1 MEACITAIISG
12 VKHRADPQDYR
23 IAPVVLLLALSV
35 LANAV
40 AADTGPVAAAA
51 AAEGPEYHMQLAEQ
65 ALENR
70 ELNTAA
76 TEFTLAAELSDDLT
90 LVERATQFTM
100 GVGFDALA
108 ERAAGRWIELAP
120 DSQMA
125 HAILGRLRLRR
136 HAVDAAVASFEQ
148 ALGDAEP
155 RRDEVY
161 LALASDLAA
170 EDDARLV
177 ARLLSRLAAQ
187 DPLAP
192 GLQLALGTAAL
203 RAQNFGLALAAAER
217 AAQDDPGWTE
227 PQLLVARA
235 LIAAGR
241 ADEGL
246 ARASDLLAEDGSPLS
261 ELAYTRMLADAGRID
276 EARVRLDGLVA
287 RYGERTEIS
296 RTRAFVDLAGG
307 ELEAADQRFAAMEGV
322 GQERFEAFYYRALI
336 AVQKGDA
343 ELARR
348 YYQRIS
354 SGPYLV
360 PAQLAVAET
369 YRREND
375 LDSALAGL
383 STFAADH
390 PAQAY
395 EVFRY
400 QAELLQLAG
409 RQAEALA
416 VYDKALEYKPASID
430 MLLARSA
437 LLEQLDRVDAALA
450 DLALAVQIA
459 PDDAMALNAY
469 GYLLANRT
477 RQYRKAWTH
486 VRRALEL
493 APDNPPIL
501 DSVGWALFKMGRH
514 EEARSWLEQA
524 WALLQDPELASHLV
538 EIYWK
543 LGERERARELLI
555 ATLEKWP
562 DSKPAQQTAA
572 RLLH

>member
-1 MEACITAIISG
+1 M
-12 VKHRADPQDYR
+12 R
-23 IAPVVLLLALSV
+23 
-35 LANAV
+35 
-40 AADTGPVAAAA
+40 
-51 AAEGPEYHMQLAEQ
+51 LAEK
-65 ALENR
+65 ALEDR
-70 ELNTAA
+70 DLVTAA
-76 TEFTLAAELSDDLT
+76 TEFTLAAELSDDLA

-108 ERAAGRWIELAP
+108 ERAAGRWSELAP

-125 HAILGRLRLRR
+125 NAILGRLRLRR
-136 HAVDAAVASFEQ
+136 HAVDAAAASFEL

-161 LALASDLAA
+161 LALASDLAS

-177 ARLLSRLAAQ
+177 TRLLSRLAAQ

-203 RAQNFGLALAAAER
+203 RSKNFDLALAAAER

-227 PQLLVARA
+227 PQLLVART

-241 ADEGL
+241 SDEGL
-246 ARASDLLAEDGSPLS
+246 ALASALAAEETSPLAD
-261 ELAYTRMLADAGRID
+261 LAHVRMLADAGRID
-276 EARVRLDGLVA
+276 EARVKLDGLA
-287 RYGERTEIS
+287 SRYGERAEIS
-296 RTRAFVDLAGG
+296 RTRALLDLAAG
-307 ELEAADQRFAAMEGV
+307 ELDAADQRFAAMEGA
-322 GQERFEAFYYRALI
+322 GQERFEVFYYRALI

-343 ELARR
+343 DLARR

-360 PAQLAVAET
+360 PAQLAIAET
-369 YRREND
+369 FRREND
-375 LDSALAGL
+375 PDSAIEGL

-416 VYDKALEYKPASID
+416 LYDKALEYKPASID
-430 MLLARSA
+430 MLLSRSA
-437 LLEQLDRVDAALA
+437 LLEQLDRIDAALA
-450 DLALAVQIA
+450 DLERAVQIA

-501 DSVGWALFKMGRH
+501 DSVGWALFKMGRY

-524 WALLQDPELASHLV
+524 WALLQDPELASHLA

-543 LGERERARELLI
+543 LGERERARELLTT
-555 ATLEKWP
+555 TLEKWP

-572 RLLH
+572 RLLR

>member
-1 MEACITAIISG
+1 MEACIAAIISG

-23 IAPVVLLLALSV
+23 IAPVVLLLALS
-35 LANAV
+35 LQANAV
-40 AADTGPVAAAA
+40 AADAGSVAAV
-51 AAEGPEYHMQLAEQ
+51 AAERPEYHMQLAEK
-65 ALENR
+65 ALEDR
-70 ELNTAA
+70 DLVAAA
-76 TEFTLAAELSDDLT
+76 TEFTLAAELGDDLA

-108 ERAAGRWIELAP
+108 ERGAERWIELSP

-136 HAVDAAVASFEQ
+136 HAVDAATASFER

-161 LALASDLAA
+161 LALASDLAS

-177 ARLLSRLAAQ
+177 TRLLSRLAAQ

-203 RAQNFGLALAAAER
+203 RAQNFELALAAAER

-227 PQLLVARA
+227 PQLLVARV

-241 ADEGL
+241 TDEGL
-246 ARASDLLAEDGSPLS
+246 ERASALAAEEESPLAD
-261 ELAYTRMLADAGRID
+261 LAYTRMLADAGRID
-276 EARVRLDGLVA
+276 EARTRLDGLVSH
-287 RYGERTEIS
+287 YGERGEVS
-296 RTRAFVDLAGG
+296 RTRAFVDLAAGD
-307 ELEAADQRFAAMEGV
+307 LDAADQRFAAMEGV
-322 GQERFEAFYYRALI
+322 GQERFEVFYYRALI

-343 ELARR
+343 GLARR

-360 PAQLAVAET
+360 PAQLAIAET
-369 YRREND
+369 FRREDD
-375 LDSALAGL
+375 LDGAITGLA
-383 STFAADH
+383 TFAADH
-390 PAQAY
+390 PAQAF
-395 EVFRY
+395 EVFRH

-409 RQAEALA
+409 RDTEALA
-416 VYDKALEYKPASID
+416 VYDMALEYKPASIQ
-430 MLLARSA
+430 MLLSRSA
-437 LLEQLDRVDAALA
+437 LLEQLDRIDAALA
-450 DLALAVQIA
+450 DLERAVQIA
-459 PDDAMALNAY
+459 PDDAMVLNAY
-469 GYLLANRT
+469 GYILANRT
-477 RQYRKAWTH
+477 QQSRRAWIH
-486 VRRALEL
+486 VRRAIEL

-501 DSVGWALFKMGRH
+501 DSVGWALFRMGRH
-514 EEARSWLEQA
+514 EEARSYLEQA
-524 WALLQDPELASHLV
+524 WSLLEDPELASHLA

-543 LGERERARELLI
+543 LGERTRARELLN
-555 ATLEKWP
+555 AALAKWP

-572 RLLH
+572 RLLR